1 MPHLRIRIRR
11 IQQLSKQLSATIEDR
26 RDMQRNAE
34 RLLEEATVLVESFYG
49 KGARRPTPLV
59 RPQFGSD

>member
-1 MPHLRIRIRR
+1 
-11 IQQLSKQLSATIEDR
+11 
-26 RDMQRNAE
+26 MQRNAE